1 MGCNVQMCDGMECLM
16 VSLNGMLNL
25 SGSFATGRQRQ
36 TETKDR
42 EHADYIQ
49 GEEGQS

>member
-1 MGCNVQMCDGMECLM
+1 MGCNVRMCDRMECLM

-25 SGSFATGRQRQ
+25 FGRLATGRQRQ
-36 TETKDR
+36 TETEDR